1 MYFGSFD
8 PLVVMM
14 LIEVM
19 RSNSLDEQRKRVK
32 RVERPSLLAVGWKA
46 LVRWW
51 RQPVAA
57 LPKARP
63 EASTS

>member
-8 PLVVMM
+8 PLSVMV
-14 LIEVM
+14 LLEVM
-19 RSNSLDEQRKRVK
+19 KSNSLDEQRNNVK
-32 RVERPSLLAVGWKA
+32 RSERPTLLAVGWKA

-51 RQPVAA
+51 RRPVTA
-57 LPKARP
+57 LPKSRP